1 MNIQEKEGLN
11 YENEMNLYDYWKVI
25 VKRKKL
31 IIGLFLV
38 SIAVAAIVS
47 LLMPKVYRGEAIL
60 RMTVTEVKAAKDV
73 MTAKDV
79 IDIIG
84 KPERERKNVIFAK
97 NHDSISDLK
106 LAVKETSDRMKVTI
120 ESEKPDL
127 ISPAFIEL
135 AEYINNIPVLK
146 QYVQREQEALRQQ
159 EQQEAEL
166 EKQEEKR
173 EQLQEKKLRVL
184 LAELSGVIDRSK
196 KVKDDYSQAYG
207 YDSFKDVD
215 ISPITIEQQIFG
227 FEKEKLNIEQ
237 ELQLIKQ
244 NQLKRKYLRQK
255 RLARP
260 ELQILTQQHL
270 VDLVDKPFISSKPIR
285 PNIKKNIIV
294 VSSISLFS
302 GIILAFFMEYL
313 ERIKNQV

>member
-84 KPERERKNVIFAK
+84 KPERERKSVIFAK

-173 EQLQEKKLRVL
+173 EQLQEKKFRVL
-184 LAELSGVIDRSK
+184 LAELPGVIDRSK
-196 KVKDDYSQAYG
+196 KFKDDYSQAYG
-207 YDSFKDVD
+207 YDNFKDID

-255 RLARP
+255 RLTRP

-270 VDLVDKPFISSKPIR
+270 VDLVDKPFISSNPIR

-294 VSSISLFS
+294 VSSISLFL
-302 GIILAFFMEYL
+302 GIFLAFFMEYL